1 MAVNKKF
8 KGSIKEQARRR
19 RAAKTAARI
28 AIGNLPRLRVC
39 RSNQHMMVQLQS
51 PEGDKT
57 LAQVSTTNKDFG
69 ADFVRGVARS
79 EAAKK
84 LGAEIAKRA
93 IAAGHKQVAFD
104 RAGYK
109 YHGVVKALA
118 DAARENGLEF

>member
-1 MAVNKKF
+1 MAVNKKI
-8 KGSIKEQARRR
+8 KGSVKERARRR
-19 RAAKTAARI
+19 RSGKAAARI
-28 AIGNLPRLRVC
+28 AVGKLPRLRIR
-39 RSNQHMMVQLQS
+39 RSNQHMMVQLQT

-57 LAQVSTTNKDFG
+57 LAQVATTNKDFG
-69 ADFVRGVARS
+69 ADFVRGVART
-79 EAAKK
+79 ETAKK

-118 DAARENGLEF
+118 DAAREKGLEF